1 MMKKSSGLGNWE
13 SKGKMTRWSKRAV
26 QGWNGTLL
34 WDPFVLKIYEIAIDG
49 S

>member
-1 MMKKSSGLGNWE
+1 MMKKSSGLGDWE
-13 SKGKMTRWSKRAV
+13 SKDKMTRWSKRAV
-26 QGWNGTLL
+26 QEWNGTLL